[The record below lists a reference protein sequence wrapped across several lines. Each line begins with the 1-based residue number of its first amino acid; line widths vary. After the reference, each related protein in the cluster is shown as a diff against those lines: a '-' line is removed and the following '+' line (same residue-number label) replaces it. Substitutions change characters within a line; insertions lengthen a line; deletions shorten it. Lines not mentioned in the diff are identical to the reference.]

1 VFLIGVDHAAGRS
14 GRTHV
19 AAATIVAEGMLQ
31 CKASKAGSF
40 GIGFRLL
47 KKNPLSVAAVK

>member
-19 AAATIVAEGMLQ
+19 AAATIVAEGILQ

-47 KKNPLSVAAVK
+47 KKNPLSVAAV